1 MPMDS
6 VNEENVNKL
15 KNEYDDINKKIEEL
29 TNKSVD
35 KIYYDEL
42 NILEKEL
49 KKWF

>member
-1 MPMDS
+1 MDS

-15 KNEYDDINKKIEEL
+15 KNEYGDINKKIEEL
-29 TNKSVD
+29 TIKSVD

-42 NILEKEL
+42 NKLEKEL